1 MNKVSIFNKKINK
14 ILLIVPP
21 ACVYKGTMDINP
33 IPPIGLAYI
42 GAVLKNNSRQVMII
56 DCLAEGW
63 EITTSVDENIERVG
77 LTFDEIEKRIK
88 DFSPDL
94 VGVSN
99 HFTKQK
105 DNARQ
110 IYELV
115 KKIDNNTVTV
125 AGGAHP
131 TAAPE
136 EEIKNKYLDYI
147 ILGEGEYSFPDLLE
161 HIEGKLS
168 EEDLDGICF
177 KKDDS
182 IKIIPKKKF
191 IEDLDSLPFPAYEL
205 INWNK
210 YFGQR
215 SCHGIRKKDRYIPV
229 ITSRGCPFDCVFC
242 SACKVWG
249 KKFRTR
255 SPENVLK
262 ELKFIKKE
270 YGIEEIIFEDD
281 NLTLDIKRAEKL
293 FDLMIEEKLDL
304 IWDTPNG
311 VAAFALTPEIIKKM
325 KDSGCYCVNFAIES
339 GNQHDLDKV
348 IKKPL
353 DLKKVPPLINYAKEI
368 GLNVGIFLVI
378 GIPGQTI
385 KSMKDSFKF
394 AAKLRIYDPFISIAT
409 PYPGTELY
417 EICRKNGYIS
427 DNFDSGRL
435 GIYNANINTPEFT
448 AQKLLELRNSLCRYL
463 IWQNRL
469 HNPMKLFGDLKKKV
483 IKLLRIKK
491 WSWA

>member
-1 MNKVSIFNKKINK
+1 MNKISVSSKKINK

-21 ACVYKGTMDINP
+21 AYVYKGTKDINP
-33 IPPIGLAYI
+33 IPPVGLAYI
-42 GAVLKNNSRQVMII
+42 GAVLKNNSRRVMII

-63 EITTSVDENIERVG
+63 DTITPVDENIERIG
-77 LTFDEIEKRIK
+77 LTLEETEKRIR

-105 DNARQ
+105 ESARQ

-115 KKIDNNTVTV
+115 KKINKNIVTA

-136 EEIKNKYLDYI
+136 EEIKNEYLDYI
-147 ILGEGEYSFPDLLE
+147 ILGEGEYSFLDLLNY
-161 HIEGKLS
+161 IEGNLS
-168 EEDLDGICF
+168 EKDLDGICF
-177 KKDDS
+177 KENNNV
-182 IKIIPKKKF
+182 KIIPKKKF
-191 IEDLDSLPFPAYEL
+191 IENLDSLPFPAYEL

-215 SCHGIRKKDRYIPV
+215 YCHGERKKDRYMPV

-242 SACKVWG
+242 SAHKVWG
-249 KKFRTR
+249 KKFRAR

-262 ELKFIKKE
+262 ELKFLKSE

-281 NLTLDIKRAEKL
+281 NLTLDVKRAEKL

-311 VAAFALTPEIIKKM
+311 VAAFALTAEIIKKM

-353 DLKKVPPLINYAKEI
+353 DLKKVPPLINYAKKI
-368 GLNVGIFLVI
+368 GLEVGVFLVI
-378 GIPGQTI
+378 GIPGQTS

-394 AAKLRIYDPFISIAT
+394 AAKLRIYNPFISIAT

-417 EICRKNGYIS
+417 EICEKNGYIAE
-427 DNFDSGRL
+427 DFDSGRL
-435 GIYNANINTPEFT
+435 SIYNANINTPEFT
-448 AQKLLELRNSLCRYL
+448 ARKLLKLRKSLCVYL

-469 HNPMKLFGDLKKKV
+469 HNPL
-483 IKLLRIKK
+483 KLLKDTVSKVGRLMKK
-491 WSWA
+491 TAG